1 MPASTYTELNLRSV
15 LTLTALVALCQ
26 LAGASGAI
34 VTDPGFYG
42 DLARPS
48 WAPPAWVFA
57 PVWITLYTLM
67 GVAAWL
73 VWRTGHGRRRA
84 LTWFGIQ
91 LVLNAAWTPVF
102 FGLRSIGGG
111 LIVIVLLELAILG
124 TILAF
129 ARRSRL
135 AAVLMVPYAA
145 WVGFA
150 LALNA
155 SLWSLNR

>member
-1 MPASTYTELNLRSV
+1 VPAATYTELNLRSV

-26 LAGASGAI
+26 LAGAAGAL
-34 VTDPGFYG
+34 VTDPAFYG

-48 WAPPAWVFA
+48 WAPPGWLFA

-73 VWRTGHGRRRA
+73 VWRTGQGRRGA
-84 LTWFGIQ
+84 LAWFGIQ

-111 LIVIVLLELAILG
+111 LIVIVLLELAIFG
-124 TILAF
+124 TIIAF

-150 LALNA
+150 LVLNA